1 MRRFSVVLFAT
12 AALIAANSS
21 SAGAAVKVGETF
33 TPDGSWGG
41 SGVLI
46 QVGAPGD
53 INVVPTAG
61 VLTSWSFEATAIE
74 PTPPLKMKVMR
85 HAGGDGFTTVA
96 DSALQT
102 PMQGVLNT
110 WPTRI
115 SVSAGDLLAL
125 FFTGDTFGYGNP
137 PDAQYVTREISGA
150 PGTPGIDPPP
160 GTTTLFDSPTTSQ
173 RADVSA
179 MLEPDADRDGFGDET
194 QDQCIGTPG
203 PQNGCPAPGAS
214 LDANCPGPPEAT
226 VFIADSGMERWAQT
240 FTAQSTGV
248 VTSAQAAVTKGP
260 GADWLLQVAALDGT
274 GAPTYNILASAT
286 IPDSAIPGGGTVVD
300 TFVSAGFASPPPV
313 KAGQQYALI
322 LARPSF
328 GVELRV
334 REGDDC
340 AGQLFASEDL
350 GPFSLFAPDEDMV
363 FAVFVEPTNSFSVG
377 AVKRNKKKGTA
388 TINLTLPN
396 PGELTGS
403 GKGVKASSA
412 GGAVISKPVGAG
424 QAQLLIKAKGKKK
437 KKLNQKGK
445 AKLSVAISFTPTGG
459 QPNTQL
465 VKVKLKKK
473 L

>member
-41 SGVLI
+41 TGVLI

-53 INVVPTAG
+53 VNVVPTAG
-61 VLTSWSFEATAIE
+61 VLTSWSFEATATE
-74 PTPPLKMKVMR
+74 PTPPLKMKVMQF
-85 HAGGDGFTTVA
+85 AGGDGFRTVA
-96 DSALQT
+96 DTALQT
-102 PMQGVLNT
+102 PTQGVLNT

-125 FFTGDTFGYGNP
+125 FFTDDTIGYDNP
-137 PDAQYVTREISGA
+137 PDAQYVTREISA
-150 PGTPGIDPPP
+150 ATGTPGFDPPP
-160 GTTTLFDSPTTSQ
+160 GTTTLFDSPTINQ

-248 VTSAQAAVTKGP
+248 VTSAQAAVQKGP
-260 GADWLLQVAALDGT
+260 GTDWLLQVAALDGT

-286 IPDSAIPGGGTVVD
+286 IPDSAVPGGD
-300 TFVSAGFASPPPV
+300 TFVSAAFASPPLV
-313 KAGQQYALI
+313 TAGQQYALI

-328 GVELRV
+328 GVELGV

-363 FAVFVEPTNSFSVG
+363 FAVFVEPSNSFSVG